1 MNGYLEK
8 PRREAHSLRLDAQG
22 ILTNVLSPFLPSLDT
37 VLDSGYLP
45 QFVIRRGI
53 RYQLQQ
59 RISMIK
65 STSVSDAYETK
76 MKYIAALRQRP
87 MAIETEKANEQHYEV
102 GTGILAGMLGPRMKY
117 SCCLY
122 PKGGETL
129 GQAEIEMMKL
139 YVERAKL
146 KDGMT
151 ILDLGCGWGSLSLFL
166 AELFPNSEIV
176 AFSNSSTQKHHIDAA
191 ATARGLHNL
200 KCVTGDVVTYHF
212 KESHYDRVL
221 SVELFEHMKNYELLM
236 SKVAHTLKDDGKL
249 FVHIFSHRDSP
260 YDFEGGWMTEHFFT
274 GGTMPSA
281 DLLHW
286 FQKDIYLERQW
297 WVNGRH
303 YARTCEVSMLCPTDR
318 AILTLVAGLAR
329 KNDSESQIDMA

>member
-1 MNGYLEK
+1 MTESSASSIKSRTNGTLLEK
-8 PRREAHSLRLDAQG
+8 PARELHSITYDAAN
-22 ILTNVLSPFLPSLDT
+22 ILQKLLSPYLPNLDT
-37 VLDSGYLP
+37 ILDTGYLP
-45 QFVIRRGI
+45 HFVIRRGI
-53 RYQLQQ
+53 RYQLAQ

-65 STSVSDAYETK
+65 ATSVASSVETK
-76 MKYIAALRQRP
+76 MAYIRALRERP

-129 GQAEIEMMKL
+129 GQAEVEMLKL
-139 YVERAKL
+139 YVERADL
-146 KDGMT
+146 HDGQK
-151 ILDLGCGWGSLSLFL
+151 ILDLGCGWGSLSLFM

-191 ATARGLHNL
+191 AHARGFHNL
-200 KCVTGDVVTYHF
+200 KVVTGDVVTYHF
-212 KESHYDRVL
+212 KADHYDRVL

-236 SKVAHTLKDDGKL
+236 SKVAHTLVDEGKL

-281 DLLHW
+281 DLLHY
-286 FQKDIYLERQW
+286 FQRELCLERQW
-297 WVNGRH
+297 WVNGQH
-303 YARTCEVSMLCPTDR
+303 YAKTCEVSRR
-318 AILTLVAGLAR
+318 AQSSA
-329 KNDSESQIDMA
+329 DWC